1 MTTARCLRAVFIQG
15 ERMMRVMLVEDDAR
29 LAELV
34 MEYLNNYEFAVELV
48 TRGDEALARFQASLP
63 DLVVLDLMLPGTD
76 GMVVC
81 RQLRAV
87 SDVPILILT
96 AREDSYDEVSGLEQ
110 GADDFVNKPV
120 QPRVLLARLRAL
132 ARRRLPAAPD
142 PAPQEPAA
150 PSGHD
155 DTPVYDFGALH
166 IATADRSVVWRGQ
179 ECVLSNTEYK
189 LLLVLV
195 ESAGRVLSRDALL
208 KKMRGIEFDGLDRS
222 IDNAI
227 SKLRRRFDDVDSS
240 KIKTVWGEGY
250 LFSPSAW
257 N

>member
-1 MTTARCLRAVFIQG
+1 MY
-15 ERMMRVMLVEDDAR
+15 RVLLVEDDAR

-34 MEYLNNYEFAVELV
+34 TEYLSGYEFAVELV
-48 TRGDEALARFQASLP
+48 TRGDQALAGFQAFAP
-63 DLVVLDLMLPGTD
+63 DVVVLDLMLPGLD

-81 RQLRAV
+81 RQIREL
-87 SDVPILILT
+87 SEVPILILT

-132 ARRRLPAAPD
+132 LRRTQPKTVPR
-142 PAPQEPAA
+142 
-150 PSGHD
+150 SGQD
-155 DTPVYDFGALH
+155 SGELVFGALR
-166 IATADRSVVWRGQ
+166 IVGADRTVYWRD
-179 ECVLSNTEYK
+179 ELCVLSNTEYK
-189 LLLVLV
+189 LLLVLA
-195 ESAGRVLSRDALL
+195 EAAGRVLSRDELL

-222 IDNAI
+222 IDNCI
-227 SKLRRRFDDVDSS
+227 SKLRRKFDDAKSE

-257 N
+257 G

>member
-1 MTTARCLRAVFIQG
+1 
-15 ERMMRVMLVEDDAR
+15 MLVEDDAR

-34 MEYLNNYEFAVELV
+34 IEYLSGYEFAVDV
-48 TRGDEALARFQASLP
+48 VARGDVALERFKATTP
-63 DLVVLDLMLPGTD
+63 DVVVLDLMLPGLD

-81 RQLRAV
+81 RQIRELSA
-87 SDVPILILT
+87 VPILILT

-132 ARRRLPAAPD
+132 LRRAQVKPGPD
-142 PAPQEPAA
+142 VQ
-150 PSGHD
+150 
-155 DTPVYDFGALH
+155 VLQFGALS
-166 IATADRSVVWRGQ
+166 ISTSDRTVVWRG
-179 ECVLSNTEYK
+179 EPCVLSNTEYK
-189 LLLVLV
+189 LLLVLA
-195 ESAGRVLSRDALL
+195 EAAGQVLSRDALL
-208 KKMRGIEFDGLDRS
+208 KKLRGIEFDGLDRS
-222 IDNAI
+222 IDNCI
-227 SKLRRRFDDVDSS
+227 SKLRRKFDDANSE

>member
-1 MTTARCLRAVFIQG
+1 MY
-15 ERMMRVMLVEDDAR
+15 RVLLVEDDPR

-34 MEYLNNYEFAVELV
+34 MEYLSGYEFSVDLA
-48 TRGDEALARFQASLP
+48 TRGDTALAHFKQSSP
-63 DLVVLDLMLPGTD
+63 DIVVLDLMLPGMD

-81 RQLRAV
+81 RQIREL

-132 ARRRLPAAPD
+132 LRRTQAKAVADSRVL
-142 PAPQEPAA
+142 E
-150 PSGHD
+150 
-155 DTPVYDFGALH
+155 FGGLR
-166 IATADRSVVWRGQ
+166 IMTDDRSVSWRGQ
-179 ECVLSNTEYK
+179 SCVLSNTEYK
-189 LLLVLV
+189 LLLVLA
-195 ESAGRVLSRDALL
+195 EAAGRVLSRDELL

-222 IDNAI
+222 IDNCI
-227 SKLRRRFDDVDSS
+227 SKLRRKFDDNLSE

>member
-1 MTTARCLRAVFIQG
+1 MY
-15 ERMMRVMLVEDDAR
+15 RVLLVEDDPR

-34 MEYLNNYEFAVELV
+34 TEYLSGYEFTVELA
-48 TRGDEALARFQASLP
+48 TRGDVALDSFKAGKP
-63 DLVVLDLMLPGTD
+63 DIVVLDLMLPGMD

-81 RQLRAV
+81 RQIRDI
-87 SDVPILILT
+87 SEVPILILT
-96 AREDSYDEVSGLEQ
+96 AREDTYDEVSGLEQ

-132 ARRRLPAAPD
+132 LRRAQPKAASD
-142 PAPQEPAA
+142 SRVLE
-150 PSGHD
+150 
-155 DTPVYDFGALH
+155 FGALR
-166 IATADRSVVWRGQ
+166 IVTTDRSVSWRG
-179 ECVLSNTEYK
+179 EPCVLSNTEYK
-189 LLLVLV
+189 LLLVLA
-195 ESAGRVLSRDALL
+195 EAAGRVLSRDELL

-222 IDNAI
+222 IDNSI
-227 SKLRRRFDDVDSS
+227 SKLRRKFDDTVSE

>member
-1 MTTARCLRAVFIQG
+1 MY
-15 ERMMRVMLVEDDAR
+15 RVMLVEDDAR

-34 MEYLNNYEFAVELV
+34 TEYLSGYEFAVDV
-48 TRGDEALARFQASLP
+48 ITRGDVALERFKELNP
-63 DLVVLDLMLPGTD
+63 DVVILDLMLPGLD

-81 RQLRAV
+81 RQIREL

-132 ARRRLPAAPD
+132 LRRTQAKTGVDARVL
-142 PAPQEPAA
+142 Q
-150 PSGHD
+150 
-155 DTPVYDFGALH
+155 FGALR
-166 IATADRSVVWRGQ
+166 IVTSDRSVVWRGQ
-179 ECVLSNTEYK
+179 PCVLSNTEYK
-189 LLLVLV
+189 LLLVLA
-195 ESAGRVLSRDALL
+195 EAAGRVLSRDALL

-222 IDNAI
+222 IDNCI
-227 SKLRRRFDDVDSS
+227 SKLRRKFDDAESE

>member
-1 MTTARCLRAVFIQG
+1 MY
-15 ERMMRVMLVEDDAR
+15 RVMLVEDDAR

-34 MEYLNNYEFAVELV
+34 TEYLSGYEFAVELV
-48 TRGDEALARFQASLP
+48 TRGDVALERFKELAP
-63 DLVVLDLMLPGTD
+63 DVVILDLMLPGLD

-81 RQLRAV
+81 RQIRDQ

-132 ARRRLPAAPD
+132 MRRTQAKSGVDARVL
-142 PAPQEPAA
+142 Q
-150 PSGHD
+150 
-155 DTPVYDFGALH
+155 FGALR
-166 IATADRSVVWRGQ
+166 IVTSDRSVVWRGQ
-179 ECVLSNTEYK
+179 PCVLSNTEYK
-189 LLLVLV
+189 LLLVLA
-195 ESAGRVLSRDALL
+195 EAAGRVLSRDALL

-222 IDNAI
+222 IDNCI
-227 SKLRRRFDDVDSS
+227 SKLRRKFDDAESE

>member
-1 MTTARCLRAVFIQG
+1 MY
-15 ERMMRVMLVEDDAR
+15 RVMLVEDDAR

-34 MEYLNNYEFAVELV
+34 TEYLSGYEFAVDLV
-48 TRGDEALARFQASLP
+48 TRGDAALERFKALSP
-63 DLVVLDLMLPGTD
+63 DVVVLDLMLPGLD

-81 RQLRAV
+81 RQIREV
-87 SDVPILILT
+87 SEVPILILT

-132 ARRRLPAAPD
+132 MRRTQAKGGTDSRVL
-142 PAPQEPAA
+142 Q
-150 PSGHD
+150 
-155 DTPVYDFGALH
+155 FGSLR
-166 IATADRSVVWRGQ
+166 IVTSDRSVSWRG
-179 ECVLSNTEYK
+179 EPCVLSNTEYK
-189 LLLVLV
+189 LLLVLA
-195 ESAGRVLSRDALL
+195 EAAGRVLSRDALL

-222 IDNAI
+222 IDNCI
-227 SKLRRRFDDVDSS
+227 SKLRRKFDDAESE

>member
-1 MTTARCLRAVFIQG
+1 MY
-15 ERMMRVMLVEDDAR
+15 RVMLVEDDAR

-34 MEYLNNYEFAVELV
+34 TEYLSGYEFAVDLV
-48 TRGDEALARFQASLP
+48 TRGDAALERFKALSP
-63 DLVVLDLMLPGTD
+63 DVVVLDLMLPGLD

-81 RQLRAV
+81 RQIREL
-87 SDVPILILT
+87 SEVPILILT

-132 ARRRLPAAPD
+132 MRRTAPAKGGAD
-142 PAPQEPAA
+142 SRVLQ
-150 PSGHD
+150 
-155 DTPVYDFGALH
+155 FGALR
-166 IATADRSVVWRGQ
+166 IVTTDRSVIWRG
-179 ECVLSNTEYK
+179 EPCVLSNTEYK
-189 LLLVLV
+189 LLLVLA
-195 ESAGRVLSRDALL
+195 EAAGRVLSRDALL

-222 IDNAI
+222 IDNCI
-227 SKLRRRFDDVDSS
+227 SKLRRKFEDADSE

>member
-1 MTTARCLRAVFIQG
+1 MFRI
-15 ERMMRVMLVEDDAR
+15 MLVEDDAR
-29 LAELV
+29 LAQLV
-34 MEYLNNYEFAVELV
+34 TEYLSAYEFTVDLV
-48 TRGDEALARFQASLP
+48 TRGDTALARFKELQP
-63 DLVVLDLMLPGTD
+63 DGVVLDLMLPGLD

-81 RQLRAV
+81 RQIREA

-132 ARRRLPAAPD
+132 MRRTQSKNEADSL
-142 PAPQEPAA
+142 
-150 PSGHD
+150 
-155 DTPVYDFGALH
+155 TMNFGALS
-166 IATADRSVVWRGQ
+166 IATSDRTVSWRGQ
-179 ECVLSNTEYK
+179 PCVLSNTEYK
-189 LLLVLV
+189 LLLVLA
-195 ESAGRVLSRDALL
+195 ESAGTVLSRDALL

-222 IDNAI
+222 IDNCI
-227 SKLRRRFDDVDSS
+227 SKLRKKFDDTDSE

-257 N
+257 H